1 MLGLI
6 FSPIPFTVLVFEF
19 DPNEY
24 MVREDVGT
32 VDLSVA
38 LAEGDLGEFTIVL
51 TAATDDNNINAN
63 ATGKYIMKFYSTVG
77 PHRVYIPGSSD
88 YMTPTVIKRLLILL
102 FVCFSFWSLFSL
114 AFAMCARFVSHSQ
127 RRFREPLCMQE
138 KSGANMICI

>member
-6 FSPIPFTVLVFEF
+6 LSPHLSPFHFTVLVFEF

-51 TAATDDNNINAN
+51 TAATDDNNNNSN
-63 ATGKYIMKFYSTVG
+63 ATGT
-77 PHRVYIPGSSD
+77 
-88 YMTPTVIKRLLILL
+88 
-102 FVCFSFWSLFSL
+102 
-114 AFAMCARFVSHSQ
+114 
-127 RRFREPLCMQE
+127 
-138 KSGANMICI
+138 